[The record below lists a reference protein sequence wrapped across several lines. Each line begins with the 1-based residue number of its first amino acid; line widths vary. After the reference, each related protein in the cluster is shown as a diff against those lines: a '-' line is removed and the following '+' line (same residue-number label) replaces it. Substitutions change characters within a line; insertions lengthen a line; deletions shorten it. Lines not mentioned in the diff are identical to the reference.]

1 MEAVIVF
8 RKATHA
14 RAQRMETARHERQA
28 QAWVVARQAAALLK
42 THYHAARV
50 VAFGSFWHQALLRLA
65 ATDIPQLRPA
75 LISDATRNALDR
87 YRGFRHVVRSIYS
100 FELDKEQIAPLL
112 NHLRPVFE
120 NAKVELIHF
129 AEALRQSGNVL

>member
-14 RAQRMETARHERQA
+14 RAQRMEAARHERQA

-50 VAFGSFWHQALLRLA
+50 VAFGSL
-65 ATDIPQLRPA
+65 T
-75 LISDATRNALDR
+75 
-87 YRGFRHVVRSIYS
+87 
-100 FELDKEQIAPLL
+100 
-112 NHLRPVFE
+112 
-120 NAKVELIHF
+120 
-129 AEALRQSGNVL
+129 QSGRFHLWSDVDLAVWGLAPADYFEAVARVLDVGADIKIDLIRAERCKPFLKLAIESGTEL